1 MQGSPRK
8 VLNPEFDS
16 GHEGLSGFLR
26 SRLLTSQ
33 SSWQS
38 AMSLAVI
45 CPAQIKNPCPLV
57 FLQPKQLIVP
67 HKRTPVSTLC
77 KQMLLAPT
85 SLDVQAAGLK
95 INSAGVLNFWLQL
108 FWPRNVRLSSTAFW
122 WILWT
127 SRNCIS
133 VALHH
138 GSIQYNFIK
147 QSTASGALWR
157 QGIQHAGSTS

>member
-1 MQGSPRK
+1 MSHVMQGSPRK

-33 SSWQS
+33 SSWQG
-38 AMSLAVI
+38 AMSLPVI
-45 CPAQIKNPCPLV
+45 CPAQIKNACPLV

-85 SLDVQAAGLK
+85 SLDVQAGGLK

-108 FWPRNVRLSSTAFW
+108 FWAGNVHLSSTAFW
-122 WILWT
+122 RILWT
-127 SRNCIS
+127 SQS
-133 VALHH
+133 YVSAAFHH
-138 GSIQYNFIK
+138 DSI
-147 QSTASGALWR
+147 
-157 QGIQHAGSTS
+157 